1 MTVFYFIIGLG
12 LLVFIHEFGHFI
24 MAKRAGIRVEQFSLG
39 FGPKI
44 LGFRWGETEYKVSI
58 LPLGGYVK
66 MSGEEPEEGKEPL
79 DDPRS
84 FASQS
89 MAKRLSV
96 VLAGPVMNLVLA
108 FVLMPIVFMIGRME
122 PTYFQQEPVVLGVKK
137 DSPAAAAGLVAGD
150 KILAINGKKV
160 KNWDELLQRIMISPN
175 EEVALEVSH
184 ASSTIEQKHLKL
196 STTPDGRVGYLGVE
210 PIYFIGSESVI
221 DQVTPHSPAEKGGLK
236 AKDKILAINSEPIL
250 NWDEMTEYVSASQSK
265 PLDIEVERGGQKLH
279 VQVTPEFSEVH
290 KKWIMGITKD
300 VPKGAYLK
308 HRYDFVGAVEKGIQ
322 ENVKLFKL
330 TFEVLKKLF
339 SFKLSYKALGGP
351 LQIAQTT
358 AQAAKAGLGDFFYF
372 LAFLSMQLG
381 IFNLLPIPVLDGGH
395 VAFMF
400 FEAIRRKPLSVKT
413 RLIAQQIGMVMLLC
427 LMVLATFNDIDSIW
441 GFQKIWEKLSG
452 IF

>member
-1 MTVFYFIIGLG
+1 MTLFYFIIGLG

-44 LGFRWGETEYKVSI
+44 LGFRWGETEYKLSL

-66 MSGEEPEEGKEPL
+66 MAGEDPEEGKEMAN
-79 DDPRS
+79 DPRS

-122 PTYFQQEPVVLGVKK
+122 PTYFQQEPVVLGLKK
-137 DSPAAAAGLVAGD
+137 DSPAAAAGLGVGD
-150 KILAINGKKV
+150 KILSANGKSV

-175 EEVALEVSH
+175 EEMTFEVLH
-184 ASSTIEQKHLKL
+184 SSSQTEEKKIKL
-196 STTPDGRVGYLGVE
+196 TTTPDGRVGYLGIE
-210 PIYFIGSESVI
+210 PIYFIGSESIV
-221 DQVTPHSPAEKGGLK
+221 DQVNPHSPAEKAGLK
-236 AKDKILAINSEPIL
+236 PKDKIVAINSQPIL
-250 NWDEMTEYVSASQSK
+250 NWDEMTEQVSVAQGK
-265 PLDIEVERGGQKLH
+265 PLNLEIDRAGQKLQL
-279 VQVTPEFSEVH
+279 QVTPEYSDVH
-290 KKWIMGITKD
+290 KKWVMGITKD
-300 VPKGAYLK
+300 IPKGAYLK
-308 HRYDFVGAVEKGIQ
+308 HRYDFVSAVQKGVQ
-322 ENVKLFKL
+322 ENIKLFKL

-395 VAFMF
+395 VVFLF
-400 FEAIRRKPLSVKT
+400 FEALRRKPLSVRT
-413 RLIAQQIGMVMLLC
+413 RLVAQQIGMVLLLC
-427 LMVLATFNDIDSIW
+427 LMVVATFNDIDSIW